1 MGIFYGETMKGLYSV
16 FPDKGLIARTARPE
30 DVSYAAEISAII
42 KSPENQNK
50 MIPLEP
56 DQLIALWEDKRGV
69 IVVDSNS
76 GRIVSH
82 AAVTYELIDRSVEVG
97 AVCTHPDQ
105 RGRGGAWIATSG
117 AIYVAH
123 TLYPGKYA
131 IAMIGVESK
140 SIFTK
145 LGAVEID
152 CSQVH
157 KELWGRCE
165 HCPRAKRKNGPITKC
180 IHTPVNVS
188 DVATLFDNSDR

>member
-1 MGIFYGETMKGLYSV
+1 MKRDASQAINGASKQGGTAGNYLYSPSLILSNNLELEMGIFYAETMKGLYRE
-16 FPDKGLIARTARPE
+16 FPDKGLIARSARPE

-56 DQLIALWEDKRGV
+56 DQLIALGEEKRGV

-117 AIYVAH
+117 
-123 TLYPGKYA
+123 
-131 IAMIGVESK
+131 
-140 SIFTK
+140 
-145 LGAVEID
+145 
-152 CSQVH
+152 
-157 KELWGRCE
+157 
-165 HCPRAKRKNGPITKC
+165 
-180 IHTPVNVS
+180 
-188 DVATLFDNSDR
+188 